1 MISAVA
7 LFSARVARV
16 FGEKYIF
23 TLKKKTENIIYK
35 NNINLISIAVY
46 LQDTGIAQQMTLYL

>member
-23 TLKKKTENIIYK
+23 TLKKKENIIYK